1 MHVTC
6 ANPSCIK
13 QHLEKGK
20 RAQTG
25 QDSDARGNASPQSVF
40 SSGGIVPTPQVRRKR
55 GPKRLGNGINH
66 GSIWQPWIWSARSM
80 RQCEM
85 CHFWGLW
92 NHLWRKG
99 DSEIV
104 IQKCHGCPIA
114 SPPLGNC
121 VLHSPSQLLVYI
133 VVIRDSRF
141 LITFWSEQ
149 QGEVGHAQGSHKLPI
164 FNSGSFYCVSISSH
178 SLSSFLH
185 ILFRESSGVIE
196 SHSCLA
202 QQAQKS
208 IIIEGF
214 GHFARLSQRHQKAN
228 LLERAMERERE
239 SEFSRLGF
247 DKFAS
252 GSFALF
258 PRGCCRGSRDPFGHL
273 WHFMPADR
281 PRSEP
286 ATLAV
291 AIGGKARQVR
301 IEKCT
306 KFTSR
311 SSATGYLTLVA
322 EPGGPA
328 WLARSADRAGD
339 QDLRGRPLRER
350 WPRLRPL
357 SKYILEDHDTLF
369 LALLAAA
376 WGALHPGHRP
386 RPF

>member
-1 MHVTC
+1 
-6 ANPSCIK
+6 
-13 QHLEKGK
+13 
-20 RAQTG
+20 
-25 QDSDARGNASPQSVF
+25 
-40 SSGGIVPTPQVRRKR
+40 
-55 GPKRLGNGINH
+55 
-66 GSIWQPWIWSARSM
+66 M

-239 SEFSRLGF
+239 S
-247 DKFAS
+247 
-252 GSFALF
+252 
-258 PRGCCRGSRDPFGHL
+258 
-273 WHFMPADR
+273 
-281 PRSEP
+281 
-286 ATLAV
+286 
-291 AIGGKARQVR
+291 
-301 IEKCT
+301 
-306 KFTSR
+306 
-311 SSATGYLTLVA
+311 
-322 EPGGPA
+322 
-328 WLARSADRAGD
+328 
-339 QDLRGRPLRER
+339 
-350 WPRLRPL
+350 L
-357 SKYILEDHDTLF
+357 SF
-369 LALLAAA
+369 LASDLISSLPDRSLCSHVVVAAVQGIPSA
-376 WGALHPGHRP
+376 ICGTLCLRTDRGPNLRHSPLP
-386 RPF
+386 